1 MYDLCAC
8 LCVCVSV
15 CVYML
20 VRSVL
25 KPGSELSGRVF
36 VYASFA
42 SDAGIMVVCV

>member
-1 MYDLCAC
+1 MCVLV
-8 LCVCVSV
+8 CVCVCV
-15 CVYML
+15 CIYVGAL
-20 VRSVL
+20 GF